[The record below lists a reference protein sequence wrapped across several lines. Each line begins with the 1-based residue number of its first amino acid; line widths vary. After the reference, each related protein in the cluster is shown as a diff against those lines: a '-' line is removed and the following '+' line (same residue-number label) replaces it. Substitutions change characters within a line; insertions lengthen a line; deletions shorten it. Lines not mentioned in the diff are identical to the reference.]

1 MVEGSEPPTSD
12 PSEVLDDLEDQLA
25 FLIFALI
32 CDETIELSVSL
43 LYCMSILGGLLVN
56 GTIPLFYELGVES
69 AYPIA
74 EGLTTSVLT
83 LINNFW
89 CLVFLF
95 VPSIPGL
102 GSSTS
107 WMNWS
112 VVVGAML
119 GFVLMLPFREDYKR
133 LNFDLE
139 IERGEQR

>member
-1 MVEGSEPPTSD
+1 
-12 PSEVLDDLEDQLA
+12 
-25 FLIFALI
+25 
-32 CDETIELSVSL
+32 
-43 LYCMSILGGLLVN
+43 MSILGGLLVN

-107 WMNWS
+107 WFMIIIPIRCCTTR
-112 VVVGAML
+112 VVGGHDAGRVLQQRRQVLADGGL
-119 GFVLMLPFREDYKR
+119 GDCLNVWKR
-133 LNFDLE
+133 DSSSSGASLVGLLQLAAYAALLASAHE
-139 IERGEQR
+139 PQ